1 MTNLTLSTK
10 TTFKVTANKAHK
22 LLESLKKYETFKTSN
37 IKDTSYSMKFSGNA
51 DSNKLNRFELTY
63 ASILTNDE
71 KDLEELIE
79 NEISEKVYRHISA
92 LEVLEDV
99 ADLKEAI
106 FEFNVK
112 NGLSSKLNYISKKK
126 EHIRLL
132 ESYLLKSKASK
143 TSLSEIVSRLKK
155 LKDSAFERNEDFVF
169 EYQFW
174 DKEQIEKELKTIKS
188 IILKYEE
195 EISLINSTNK
205 LTIELFD
212 SSKELL
218 GL

>member
-1 MTNLTLSTK
+1 M
-10 TTFKVTANKAHK
+10 
-22 LLESLKKYETFKTSN
+22 
-37 IKDTSYSMKFSGNA
+37 
-51 DSNKLNRFELTY
+51 
-63 ASILTNDE
+63 
-71 KDLEELIE
+71 
-79 NEISEKVYRHISA
+79 YRDISA

-112 NGLSSKLNYISKKK
+112 NGISSKLNYISKKK
-126 EHIRLL
+126 EHIRWL

-169 EYQFW
+169 EYKFW
-174 DKEQIEKELKTIKS
+174 DKEQIETELRTIKS
-188 IILKYEE
+188 TILKYEE
-195 EISLINSTNK
+195 EISQINSTNK

-212 SSKELL
+212 SSKEIL

>member
-1 MTNLTLSTK
+1 MTNLTLSNK
-10 TTFKVTANKAHK
+10 TAFEVTANKAHK
-22 LLESLKKYETFKTSN
+22 LLESLKKYEPFKSANVKDVFGN
-37 IKDTSYSMKFSGNA
+37 IKYSGSNE
-51 DSNKLNRFELTY
+51 SNKINRFELTY

-71 KDLEELIE
+71 KDLEKLIE
-79 NEISEKVYRHISA
+79 DEISEKVYRHISA
-92 LEVLEDV
+92 LEVLEDI

-112 NGLSSKLNYISKKK
+112 NGLSSKLNYINKKK

-174 DKEQIEKELKTIKS
+174 DKEQIETELKTIKS
-188 IILKYEE
+188 TVLKKDNKICNNIKFVLNLD
-195 EISLINSTNK
+195 IS
-205 LTIELFD
+205 
-212 SSKELL
+212 
-218 GL
+218 